1 MPARK
6 SSRKSNRK
14 SSRKSN
20 RKPSRKS
27 SRKPSRKCVKPSND
41 MLKKPMNAL
50 CMKCFHSSG
59 RKTSQSPMSMKGRC
73 IIVNK
78 RGREMLQ
85 GFCANCGGKMNKF
98 I

>member
-6 SSRKSNRK
+6 SSRKA
-14 SSRKSN
+14 SRKA
-20 RKPSRKS
+20 SRKS
-27 SRKPSRKCVKPSND
+27 SRKASKKCVKPSNA

-59 RKTSQSPMSMKGRC
+59 RKMSKSPMSMKGRC

-78 RGREMLQ
+78 RGRKMLQ
-85 GFCANCGGKMNKF
+85 GFCVNCGGKMNKF